1 MQWKFCFPAA
11 MDWTGFSA
19 ARLHLFRS
27 TSSLRVLHLEH
38 GPGKQEGEM
47 WCISS
52 MSTNDWSQGI
62 MGMCILRSKPQPN
75 PRVVSLPFFHLPHTE
90 RAAGLLAGFK
100 EEKCRDYRMFG
111 SAMRTVNLPVL
122 IIAQLE

>member
-1 MQWKFCFPAA
+1 MEVLLSGRDGL
-11 MDWTGFSA
+11 DW
-19 ARLHLFRS
+19 
-27 TSSLRVLHLEH
+27 
-38 GPGKQEGEM
+38 
-47 WCISS
+47 
-52 MSTNDWSQGI
+52 
-62 MGMCILRSKPQPN
+62 ILRRSSPSVSVYIIFTGPTPPQPN